1 MAELFEIPLTAGA
14 QSFPITLGEAD
25 FQISIIYREAVGGGW
40 FLDIERIDGSDGL
53 YGLPMMAGHD
63 LLAQHEYKGFGHLYV
78 LFDNDEREHP
88 NYDDM
93 GQSIRLV
100 WSEEPWQQTATS
112 NG

>member
-14 QSFPITLGEAD
+14 QSFPITLGEDD
-25 FQISIIYREAVGGGW
+25 FQISIIYRDAVGGGW

-53 YGLPMMAGHD
+53 YGLPMIPGKD

-78 LFDNDEREHP
+78 FYEGELEHP
-88 NYDDM
+88 TYEDM
-93 GQSIRLV
+93 GQSVRLA
-100 WSEEPWQQTATS
+100 WSEEAWQETTTS